1 MLKTQIP
8 TQWSYRVTGFVF
20 RRMLM
25 IGDSLAVLKFVNDPC
40 GMVITH
46 APLRTISSS
55 ASAFFC
61 YKGQED
67 SYSDEEYH
75 VDI

>member
-1 MLKTQIP
+1 M
-8 TQWSYRVTGFVF
+8 GFVF
-20 RRMLM
+20 SRMFM
-25 IGDSLAVLKFVNDPC
+25 IGDSLGVLKFLNDPC

-46 APLRTISSS
+46 APLRSTSSS

-67 SYSDEEYH
+67 SYSDEE
-75 VDI
+75 